1 MIRLRHIEGPRLK
14 AIPEGVWLS
23 RHLAACDNLGRI
35 RRPRG
40 NLCQVVRVLP
50 RSGKRWMLLFTAT
63 VFTVQ
68 NHLLPA
74 IRYCHDLQLGQV
86 LYNVF

>member
-1 MIRLRHIEGPRLK
+1 
-14 AIPEGVWLS
+14 
-23 RHLAACDNLGRI
+23 
-35 RRPRG
+35 
-40 NLCQVVRVLP
+40 
-50 RSGKRWMLLFTAT
+50 MLLFTAT

-86 LYNVF
+86 LYNVL